1 LFSAGVGAGTA
12 GRVETAR
19 ARRRFGPDGLRAS
32 VGPTPSCSSP
42 DRGAEK
48 IAGGRWR
55 GRDKPPAR
63 APHVHPAAG
72 RPRPTRARAT
82 VRAHV
87 EAARYLSGGALPE
100 HRRQDL
106 EDHFDGLE
114 ATLAAELPS
123 LVDADGSLH
132 TPDVRLAVVML
143 PSGSVGRV
151 RVLSR
156 HGAPLDRQ
164 IAQRLSLGVSNHAG
178 MSVDG
183 SEVEVIVRLRP
194 QMFYTRYRG
203 RPVPRPCC
211 AELDD
216 ED

>member
-1 LFSAGVGAGTA
+1 MRPSSLLFALALTLAPLAAAAQDTVCVPGN
-12 GRVETAR
+12 
-19 ARRRFGPDGLRAS
+19 PLY
-32 VGPTPSCSSP
+32 
-42 DRGAEK
+42 DRGDY
-48 IAGGRWR
+48 RCFS
-55 GRDKPPAR
+55 
-63 APHVHPAAG
+63 G

-87 EAARYLSGGALPE
+87 EAARYLSGGSLPE

-106 EDHFDGLE
+106 EDHFDSLE

-132 TPDVRLAVVML
+132 TPDVRLAVVLL

-194 QMFYTRYRG
+194 QMFYTRYRA